1 MDPFTIRDLPT
12 SSAFLAG
19 RGPVDPAVGVVTERL
34 QVFWRLADLR
44 DGEARLHAHT
54 RGDELFV
61 VLSGFLVVE
70 VGGAEHVVGPR
81 QWCHFDVGVFH
92 RIVRA
97 EGSLEALVLR
107 APSVDDKAYA

>member
-12 SSAFLAG
+12 TSAFLAG
-19 RGPVDPAVGVVTERL
+19 RGPVDPALGVVTERL

-44 DGEARLHAHT
+44 DGEPRLHAHT

-61 VLSGFLVVE
+61 VLAGTLVVE
-70 VGGAEHVVGPR
+70 VGGEERRVGPR
-81 QWCHFDVGVFH
+81 QWCHFGVGVFH

-97 EGSLEALVLR
+97 EGPLEALVVR